1 MSDLR
6 YSLLRGGLVYRVSR
20 LSGLTRVQHRLAPLV
35 AIVLVLFIVVPMVM
49 ATARDGTLVG
59 GVTVPLL
66 HDYSIWARFVVA
78 VPLLVLAAPMADE
91 RLWRAIKHLQGLVD
105 ATDRDRFEGVLAQMR
120 RWRDAWLPELLLF
133 AASVL
138 ASYVIP
144 VLGLLDNVSDWRGNA
159 GAVSFATVWLQWVAM
174 PVIRFLTLLWFWRLA
189 LWIVLLFRFSRFNLD
204 LHAAHPDGRGG
215 LAFLGYAQT
224 AFVVLPLV
232 GGITLAGTLAMDV
245 QYFGAEL
252 KSLRFI
258 MGGYVVLGV
267 VLMVAPL
274 LLLVPRLAALKRNS
288 LLAYGAL
295 GTDCSEGF
303 ELKWLGRARGGAS
316 PILEAGDSSALCDL
330 IGVYATVSQMSTI
343 PLQRFLLVQFA
354 IASALP
360 LVPVVLMRMP
370 IKELLGKIL
379 SALA

>member
-20 LSGLTRVQHRLAPLV
+20 ISGLSRAQHRLAPLV
-35 AIVLVLFIVVPMVM
+35 AMALVLIIVVPMVV
-49 ATARDGTLVG
+49 AAARAGTLFG
-59 GVTVPLL
+59 GVTIPLL
-66 HDYSIWARFVVA
+66 YDYSIWARFVIA

-91 RLWRAIKHLQGLVD
+91 RLWRAIKHLQDLVD

-120 RWRDAWLPELLLF
+120 RWRDANTPELILF
-133 AASVL
+133 ALSIF

-144 VLGLLDNVSDWRGNA
+144 VLGLLDNVSDWKGSA
-159 GAVSFATVWLQWVAM
+159 ESMSFAAIWLQWVAM
-174 PVIRFLTLLWFWRLA
+174 PVIRFLVLLWFWRFA
-189 LWIVLLFRFSRFNLD
+189 LWTLLLLRFSRFNLD

-215 LAFLGYAQT
+215 LAFLGYAQA
-224 AFVVLPLV
+224 AFLALPLV
-232 GGITLAGTLAMDV
+232 GGISLAGTLALDV
-245 QYFGAEL
+245 QYYGAEL

-258 MGGYVVLGV
+258 MAGWVVIGV
-267 VLMVAPL
+267 AMMVVPL

-295 GTDCSEGF
+295 GTDCSESF
-303 ELKWLGRARGGAS
+303 EQRWLGRARGGAS

-330 IGVYATVSQMSTI
+330 TGVYATVKEMGTI
-343 PLQRFLLVQFA
+343 PLQRFLLTQFA
-354 IASALP
+354 LAAAVPLLP
-360 LVPVVLMRMP
+360 VILMRMP
-370 IKELLGKIL
+370 LKELLGKIF